1 LFLSARAG
9 VGAGALLELGLK
21 NPPSPSG
28 CPTPCVLLEGMS
40 TFIDLLFIILLAAA
54 SVSSVLLCLEIRDP
68 SRR

>member
-1 LFLSARAG
+1 
-9 VGAGALLELGLK
+9 
-21 NPPSPSG
+21 
-28 CPTPCVLLEGMS
+28 MS